1 MGGEGSGRGGGEGR
15 GKRFSV
21 WSCSRSARAVSPGWG
36 RPETFQKKR
45 TPAPR
50 TPSLDH
56 THAQAQP
63 GRAGATEQPESSGTG
78 CGQRTE
84 PRSHWGYRRGDL
96 SEPPGW
102 ARTPQ
107 DRGEGP
113 AIRLAEPIHATRA
126 GLGRECSKEERLQRA
141 GLELPWFQRRRDTR
155 VEILME
161 GSLTSF
167 AWENHQE
174 QLRFGSSEHRRGG
187 P

>member
-1 MGGEGSGRGGGEGR
+1 M
-15 GKRFSV
+15 

-36 RPETFQKKR
+36 RRQTFLETR

-56 THAQAQP
+56 THAHAQP

-78 CGQRTE
+78 SGQRTE
-84 PRSHWGYRRGDL
+84 PSSHWGFRQGDR
-96 SEPPGW
+96 SEPPRW

-107 DRGEGP
+107 ERDEGP
-113 AIRLAEPIHATRA
+113 AIRLAEPIPATHA
-126 GLGRECSKEERLQRA
+126 GLGSKEEPQQRA
-141 GLELPWFQRRRDTR
+141 GLELRWFQRRRDTR

-167 AWENHQE
+167 AWEDRQE
-174 QLRFGSSEHRRGG
+174 QLRFGSSEHRRGVHDVAG
-187 P
+187 GK

>member
-1 MGGEGSGRGGGEGR
+1 MCGA
-15 GKRFSV
+15 
-21 WSCSRSARAVSPGWG
+21 ARAAPGLSVRAG
-36 RPETFQKKR
+36 AAPRIFQEKR

-63 GRAGATEQPESSGTG
+63 GRAGATEQPESSGT
-78 CGQRTE
+78 E
-84 PRSHWGYRRGDL
+84 PRSHWGFRRGDR
-96 SEPPGW
+96 SEPPWW
-102 ARTPQ
+102 ARTTQ
-107 DRGEGP
+107 ERGEGP

-126 GLGRECSKEERLQRA
+126 GLGRECSKEERLQGA

-174 QLRFGSSEHRRGG
+174 QLRFGSSEHRRGVHDVARG
-187 P
+187 K